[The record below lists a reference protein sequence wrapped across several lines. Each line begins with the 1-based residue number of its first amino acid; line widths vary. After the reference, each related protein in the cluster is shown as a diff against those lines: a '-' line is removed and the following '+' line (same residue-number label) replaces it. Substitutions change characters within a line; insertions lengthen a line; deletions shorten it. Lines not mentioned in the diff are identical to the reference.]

1 MSNEKKA
8 ALALIIG
15 ASGSGKSSVCNELE
29 KIYGLKAIPSYTTR
43 EPRTPDEK
51 GHTFISDCEFDNLK
65 DILAYAETD
74 GNRYA
79 VTKEML
85 EDEQYS
91 LYVIDLSGVKYLL
104 EHYKGDRPLVSFFID
119 TNVYDRFKRMI
130 DRKDDRTP
138 IDKMK
143 AALDRIEHDAVEFNR
158 TEVLKYVN
166 FIVGNPDGK
175 FDSTLA
181 YIKRI
186 CDLYGIGGGER
197 IKE

>member
-15 ASGSGKSSVCNELE
+15 ASGSGKSSVCDELE

-166 FIVGNPDGK
+166 FVVGNPDGK
-175 FDSTLA
+175 FDSTVA

>member
-15 ASGSGKSSVCNELE
+15 ASGSGKSSVCDELE

-91 LYVIDLSGVKYLL
+91 LYVIDLTGVKYLL

-175 FDSTLA
+175 FDSTIA

>member
-15 ASGSGKSSVCNELE
+15 ASGSGKSSVCDELE

-175 FDSTLA
+175 FDSTVA

-186 CDLYGIGGGER
+186 CDLYGIGGGEK

>member
-15 ASGSGKSSVCNELE
+15 ASGSGKSSVCDALE

-91 LYVIDLSGVKYLL
+91 LYVIDLTGVKYLL

-166 FIVGNPDGK
+166 FVVGNPDGK
-175 FDSTLA
+175 FDSTVA

-186 CDLYGIGGGER
+186 CDLYGIGGGEK

>member
-15 ASGSGKSSVCNELE
+15 ASGSGKSSVCDELE

-119 TNVYDRFKRMI
+119 TNVYERFKRMI

-166 FIVGNPDGK
+166 FIVGNSDGK

>member
-1 MSNEKKA
+1 MKDNTKSC
-8 ALALIIG
+8 LALILG
-15 ASGSGKSSVCNELE
+15 ASGSGKTTICNELE

>member
-29 KIYGLKAIPSYTTR
+29 KRYGLKAIPSYTTR

-166 FIVGNPDGK
+166 FVVGNPDGK
-175 FDSTLA
+175 FDSTVA

>member
-15 ASGSGKSSVCNELE
+15 ASGSGKSSVCDELE

-51 GHTFISDCEFDNLK
+51 GHTFINDCEFDNLK
-65 DILAYAETD
+65 DIIAYAETD

-79 VTKEML
+79 VTKKML

-91 LYVIDLSGVKYLL
+91 LYVIDLTGLKYLH
-104 EHYKGDRPLVSFFID
+104 ENYKGDRPLVSFFID
-119 TNVYDRFKRMI
+119 TNVYDRFRRMI

-138 IDKMK
+138 IEKMK
-143 AALDRIEHDAVEFNR
+143 AALDRIEHDAIEFNR
-158 TEVLKYVN
+158 VEVLKYVG
-166 FIVGNPDGK
+166 FVVGNPDGK
-175 FDSTLA
+175 FDSTVA

-186 CDLYGIGGGER
+186 CDLYGIGGGEK

>member
-1 MSNEKKA
+1 MSNEKKV

-15 ASGSGKSSVCNELE
+15 ASGSGKSSVCDELE

-166 FIVGNPDGK
+166 FVVGNPDGK
-175 FDSTLA
+175 FDSTVA

>member
-15 ASGSGKSSVCNELE
+15 ASGSGKSSVCDELE

-65 DILAYAETD
+65 DVLAYAETD

-85 EDEQYS
+85 EDEKYS

-175 FDSTLA
+175 FDNTLA

>member
-15 ASGSGKSSVCNELE
+15 ASGSGKSSVCDELE

-91 LYVIDLSGVKYLL
+91 LYVIDLTGVKYLL
-104 EHYKGDRPLVSFFID
+104 EHYKGDRPLISFFID

-175 FDSTLA
+175 FDSTIA

>member
-15 ASGSGKSSVCNELE
+15 ASGSGKSSVCDELE

-91 LYVIDLSGVKYLL
+91 LYVIDLTGVKYLL
-104 EHYKGDRPLVSFFID
+104 EHYKGDRPLISFFID

-166 FIVGNPDGK
+166 FVVGNPDGK
-175 FDSTLA
+175 FDSTVA

>member
-15 ASGSGKSSVCNELE
+15 ASGSGKSSVCDELE

-175 FDSTLA
+175 FDSTIA

>member
-15 ASGSGKSSVCNELE
+15 ASGSGKSSVCDELE

-166 FIVGNPDGK
+166 FVVGNPDGK

>member
-15 ASGSGKSSVCNELE
+15 ASGSGKSSVCDALE

-91 LYVIDLSGVKYLL
+91 LYVIDLTGVKYLL

-175 FDSTLA
+175 FDSTVA

-186 CDLYGIGGGER
+186 CDLYGIGGGEK

>member
-8 ALALIIG
+8 ALALIVG
-15 ASGSGKSSVCNELE
+15 ASGSGKSSVCDEFE
-29 KIYGLKAIPSYTTR
+29 KLYGLKAIPSYTTR

-51 GHTFISDCEFDNLK
+51 GHTFISDYEFDNLK

>member
-15 ASGSGKSSVCNELE
+15 ASGSGKSSVCDELE

-158 TEVLKYVN
+158 TEVLKCVN

-175 FDSTLA
+175 FDSTVA

>member
-15 ASGSGKSSVCNELE
+15 ASGSGKSSVCDTLE

-85 EDEQYS
+85 EDEKYS
-91 LYVIDLSGVKYLL
+91 LYVIDLTGLKYLL

-143 AALDRIEHDAVEFNR
+143 AALNRIEHDAVEFNR
-158 TEVLKYVN
+158 VEVLKYVN
-166 FIVGNPDGK
+166 FVVGNPDGK
-175 FDSTLA
+175 FDSTVA

-186 CDLYGIGGGER
+186 CELYGIGGGEK

>member
-29 KIYGLKAIPSYTTR
+29 KRYGLKAIPSYTTR

-91 LYVIDLSGVKYLL
+91 LYVIDLTGVKYLL

-166 FIVGNPDGK
+166 FVVGNPDGK
-175 FDSTLA
+175 FDSTVA

>member
-15 ASGSGKSSVCNELE
+15 ASGSGKSSICDELE

-175 FDSTLA
+175 FDITLA

-186 CDLYGIGGGER
+186 CDLYGIGGGEK

>member
-1 MSNEKKA
+1 MSNEKKT

-29 KIYGLKAIPSYTTR
+29 KRYGLKAIPSYTTR

-143 AALDRIEHDAVEFNR
+143 AALDRNEHDAVEFNR

-166 FIVGNPDGK
+166 FVVGNPDGK
-175 FDSTLA
+175 FDSTVA